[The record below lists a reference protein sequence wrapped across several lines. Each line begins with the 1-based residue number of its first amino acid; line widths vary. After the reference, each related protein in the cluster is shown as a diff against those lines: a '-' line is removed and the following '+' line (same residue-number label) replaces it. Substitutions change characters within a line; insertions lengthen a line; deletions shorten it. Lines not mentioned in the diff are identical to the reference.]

1 MTYIPSEPNKIHSEA
16 TQGGSAV
23 SEALLSTV
31 GGVTNFILDNFT
43 DYSFGVSGAPY
54 SSLVTPYTF
63 AASQENILYKCV
75 IEKITVFNEVSG
87 LSDNTEFKIE
97 RQLAAGGA
105 WTTIFS
111 QNGII
116 ANTAADSLYFES
128 TDLAAPSGVT
138 LPLLSISS
146 FEKNDKLRFVL
157 VSAAS
162 GAQNLLVRLVARP
175 IT

>member
-1 MTYIPSEPNKIHSEA
+1 MFVPSQPDKIHQEA
-16 TQGGSAV
+16 VQGGAAV
-23 SEALLSTV
+23 SESILATIAA
-31 GGVTNFILDNFT
+31 TANFILDNFT
-43 DYSFGVSGAPY
+43 DYSFGVSGASY
-54 SSLVTPYTF
+54 SSLLTPYTF

-87 LSDNTEFKIE
+87 LSGNTEFRIE

-111 QNGII
+111 QNGVI

-128 TDLAAPSGVT
+128 TDLMAPSGVT
-138 LPLLSISS
+138 LPILSTLTL
-146 FEKNDKLRFVL
+146 EQNDKLRFVL

-162 GAQNLLVRLVARP
+162 GAQNLFVRVVARP
-175 IT
+175 TT